1 MQIEIL
7 NSVKD
12 IINKNLE
19 GKNIVVIDVLR
30 ATSVMVTAF
39 KNGVKSIFPFENIED
54 TKQAYSLNN
63 NGLLAGE
70 RKGFKIDGF
79 HFGNSPLDFTQEKI
93 DGKNIFMTTSNGT
106 RAIKNAKGY
115 DSLYIASYLNLSAVA
130 NILLKDEKDT
140 VILCAGT
147 DDEFSLDDALC
158 AGMIVNK
165 ISENTEIQMNDST
178 LSLKILASFTKDIES
193 VLLKSKHYSY
203 LKSIGYEKDLEYCI
217 QVDVCN
223 VIPIYKHGE
232 IKLCI
237 ENLHLE

>member
-7 NSVKD
+7 NSAKD
-12 IINKNLE
+12 VINKNLK

-39 KNGVKSIFPFENIED
+39 KNGAQSIFPFENIDD
-54 TKQAYSLNN
+54 TKQACSLNN

-70 RKGFKIDGF
+70 RKGLKIEGF
-79 HFGNSPLDFTQEKI
+79 HFGNSPLDFTPEKI

-115 DSLYIASYLNLSAVA
+115 DNLYIASYLNLSAVA

-165 ISENTEIQMNDST
+165 ISEQIKIQTNDAT
-178 LSLKILASFTKDIES
+178 LSLQILANLSDNIKGT
-193 VLLKSKHYSY
+193 LKNSKHYSY
-203 LKSIGYEKDLEYCI
+203 LKSIGYENDLEYCI
-217 QVDVCN
+217 QKDICN
-223 VIPIYKHGE
+223 VVPFYKNGV
-232 IKLCI
+232 IKYI
-237 ENLHLE
+237 

>member
-7 NSVKD
+7 NSAKD
-12 IINKNLE
+12 VINKNLK

-39 KNGVKSIFPFENIED
+39 KNGAQSIFPFENIDD
-54 TKQAYSLNN
+54 TKQACSLNN

-70 RKGFKIDGF
+70 RKGLKIEGF
-79 HFGNSPLDFTQEKI
+79 HFGNSPLDFTPEKI

-115 DSLYIASYLNLSAVA
+115 DNLYIASYLNLSAVA

-165 ISENTEIQMNDST
+165 ISEQIKIQTNDAT
-178 LSLKILASFTKDIES
+178 LSLQILANLSNNIKTTLEN
-193 VLLKSKHYSY
+193 SKHYSY
-203 LKSIGYEKDLEYCI
+203 LKSIGYENDLEYCI
-217 QVDVCN
+217 QKDICN
-223 VIPIYKHGE
+223 VVPFYKNGV
-232 IKLCI
+232 IKYI
-237 ENLHLE
+237 

>member
-7 NSVKD
+7 NSAKD
-12 IINKNLE
+12 VINKNLK

-39 KNGVKSIFPFENIED
+39 KNGAQSIFPFENIDD
-54 TKQAYSLNN
+54 TKQAYYLNN

-70 RKGFKIDGF
+70 RKGLKIEGF
-79 HFGNSPLDFTQEKI
+79 HFGNSPLDFTPEKI

-115 DSLYIASYLNLSAVA
+115 DNLYIASYLNLSAIA
-130 NILLKDEKDT
+130 DILLKDGKDS

-165 ISENTEIQMNDST
+165 ISEQIKIQTNDAT
-178 LSLKILASFTKDIES
+178 LSLQILANLSNNIKTTLEN
-193 VLLKSKHYSY
+193 SKHYSY
-203 LKSIGYEKDLEYCI
+203 LKSIGYENDLEYCI
-217 QVDVCN
+217 QKDICN
-223 VIPIYKHGE
+223 VVPFYKNGV
-232 IKLCI
+232 IKYI
-237 ENLHLE
+237 

>member
-7 NSVKD
+7 NSAKD
-12 IINKNLE
+12 VINKDLK

-39 KNGVKSIFPFENIED
+39 KNGATSIFPFESIED
-54 TKQAYSLNN
+54 TKQACSLNN

-70 RKGFKIDGF
+70 RKGLKIDGF
-79 HFGNSPLDFTQEKI
+79 HFGNSPLDFTEKQI
-93 DGKNIFMTTSNGT
+93 NGKSIFMTTSNGT

-115 DSLYIASYLNLSAVA
+115 DNLYIASYLNLSAIA
-130 NILLKDEKDT
+130 DILLKDGKDS

-165 ISENTEIQMNDST
+165 ISENAEIQMNDLT
-178 LSLKILASFTKDIES
+178 LSLKVLASFTKKIES
-193 VLLKSKHYSY
+193 VLKNSKHYSY
-203 LKSIGYEKDLEYCI
+203 LESIGYKKDLEYCI
-217 QVDVCN
+217 QVDMCKIV
-223 VIPIYKHGE
+223 PLYKNGE

-237 ENLHLE
+237 EK

>member
-7 NSVKD
+7 NSAKD
-12 IINKNLE
+12 VINKNLK

-39 KNGVKSIFPFENIED
+39 KNGAQSIFPFENIDD
-54 TKQAYSLNN
+54 TKQAYYLNN

-70 RKGFKIDGF
+70 RKGLKIEGF
-79 HFGNSPLDFTQEKI
+79 HFGNSPLDFTPEKI

-115 DSLYIASYLNLSAVA
+115 DNLYIASYLNLSAVA

-165 ISENTEIQMNDST
+165 ISEQIKIQTNDAT
-178 LSLKILASFTKDIES
+178 LSLQILANLSNNIKTTLEN
-193 VLLKSKHYSY
+193 SKHYSY
-203 LKSIGYEKDLEYCI
+203 LKSIGYENDLEYCI
-217 QVDVCN
+217 QKDICN
-223 VIPIYKHGE
+223 VVPFYKNGV
-232 IKLCI
+232 IKYI
-237 ENLHLE
+237 

>member
-1 MQIEIL
+1 MQIKIL
-7 NSVKD
+7 NSAKD
-12 IINKNLE
+12 VINKNLK

-39 KNGVKSIFPFENIED
+39 KNGAQSIFPFENIDD
-54 TKQAYSLNN
+54 TKQAYYLNN

-70 RKGFKIDGF
+70 RKGLKIEGF
-79 HFGNSPLDFTQEKI
+79 HFGNSPLDFTPEKI

-115 DSLYIASYLNLSAVA
+115 DNLYIASYLNLSAVA

-165 ISENTEIQMNDST
+165 ISEQIKIQTNDAT
-178 LSLKILASFTKDIES
+178 LSLQILANLSNNIKTTLEN
-193 VLLKSKHYSY
+193 SKHYSY
-203 LKSIGYEKDLEYCI
+203 LKSIGYENDLEYCI
-217 QVDVCN
+217 QKDICN
-223 VIPIYKHGE
+223 VVPFYKNGV
-232 IKLCI
+232 IKYI
-237 ENLHLE
+237 

>member
-7 NSVKD
+7 NSAKD
-12 IINKNLE
+12 VINKNLK

-39 KNGVKSIFPFENIED
+39 KNGAQSIFPFENIDD
-54 TKQAYSLNN
+54 TKQACSLNN

-70 RKGFKIDGF
+70 RKGLKIEGF
-79 HFGNSPLDFTQEKI
+79 HFGNSPLDFTPEKI

-115 DSLYIASYLNLSAVA
+115 DNLYIASYLNLSAVA

-165 ISENTEIQMNDST
+165 ISEQIKIQTNDAT
-178 LSLKILASFTKDIES
+178 LSLQILANLSKNIKTTLEN
-193 VLLKSKHYSY
+193 SKHYSY
-203 LKSIGYEKDLEYCI
+203 LKSIGYENDLEYCI
-217 QVDVCN
+217 QKDICN
-223 VIPIYKHGE
+223 VVPFYKNGV
-232 IKLCI
+232 IKYI
-237 ENLHLE
+237 

>member
-7 NSVKD
+7 NSAKD
-12 IINKNLE
+12 VINKNLK

-39 KNGVKSIFPFENIED
+39 KNGAQSIFPFENIDD
-54 TKQAYSLNN
+54 TKQAYYLNN

-70 RKGFKIDGF
+70 RKGLKIEGF
-79 HFGNSPLDFTQEKI
+79 HFGNSPLDFTPEKI

-115 DSLYIASYLNLSAVA
+115 DNLYIASYLNLSAVA

-165 ISENTEIQMNDST
+165 ISEQIKIQTNDAT
-178 LSLKILASFTKDIES
+178 LSLQILANLSKNIKTTLEN
-193 VLLKSKHYSY
+193 SKHYSY
-203 LKSIGYEKDLEYCI
+203 LKSIGYENDLEYCI
-217 QVDVCN
+217 QKDICN
-223 VIPIYKHGE
+223 VVPFYKNGV
-232 IKLCI
+232 IKYI
-237 ENLHLE
+237 